1 MLGVPEEA
9 PFDRILVSAQAHDV
23 PGQLVAQL
31 ADDGLMVVPVNGQ
44 LLRVDARGREDDLG
58 CYVFVPL
65 VVDDDPP
72 WG

>member
-1 MLGVPEEA
+1 
-9 PFDRILVSAQAHDV
+9 
-23 PGQLVAQL
+23 
-31 ADDGLMVVPVNGQ
+31 MVVPVDGQ